1 MSKKFLLLGCS
12 GEVGSRLTI
21 SLLKSGSTVFGVR
34 GDKPCKIE
42 HVNHSCIKVNL
53 LDPNVDLAIEKFK
66 PEVLIH
72 TAWITAPNT
81 FWESTLN
88 FDWVRASKSIIK
100 RFKENGGKYLVV
112 TSTCAEYSW
121 EKLSP
126 LSENALEN
134 PKSIY
139 GKAKLELLNW
149 VRSSDIPFLWTR
161 TFFQF
166 GLLEPTGRLVP
177 SLIDS
182 LLLGKNYAIRNENDI
197 RDFVYVKDVVSVI
210 EKLVSQQQ
218 LGIMNIGT
226 GIGLDIR
233 SISTKIA
240 KTIGREDL
248 LQFQGN
254 DRMKSS
260 VVSNTDQLISVLKK
274 FQWTDLDSALA
285 ETIKVRAKT
294 ISKSGWL

>member
-21 SLLKSGSTVFGVR
+21 SLLKSGSIVLGVR
-34 GDKPCKIE
+34 GNRPCKIE

-53 LDPNVDLAIEKFK
+53 LDTKFDLTIEKFK

-72 TAWITAPNT
+72 AAWITAPNT
-81 FWESTLN
+81 FWESSLN

-121 EKLSP
+121 EK
-126 LSENALEN
+126 

-182 LLLGKNYAIRNENDI
+182 LLLGKNYVIRNENDI
-197 RDFVYVKDVVSVI
+197 RDFVYIKDVVSVI
-210 EKLVSQQQ
+210 ENLISQQQ
-218 LGIMNIGT
+218 LGIINIGS
-226 GIGLDIR
+226 GIGLEIR
-233 SISTKIA
+233 SI
-240 KTIGREDL
+240 
-248 LQFQGN
+248 FQGS
-254 DRMKSS
+254 DSMKSS
-260 VVSNTDQLISVLKK
+260 VVSNTDQLMSVLKK

-285 ETIKVRAKT
+285 ETIKVRARSIYKN
-294 ISKSGWL
+294 GWL